1 MGIREEKES
10 LCTAFF
16 QENRNLE
23 PDIILEIR
31 ELGETISTKGMG
43 GTRHS

>member
-1 MGIREEKES
+1 
-10 LCTAFF
+10 
-16 QENRNLE
+16 LE

-43 GTRHS
+43 GTRHSWSYFG